1 MRARELTMAVGVALL
16 LGGCAGS
23 RTRQD
28 LSRVQSQI
36 GLLEE
41 RIAQLE
47 RSGDGAIAA
56 MPIEPAVPV
65 AGESVTA
72 EGRPSEAKSSQASAK
87 SSSKASTR
95 EIQEALKNAGFYQG
109 SVDGKMGPVTREA
122 VKEFQRVHGL
132 NDDGVVGKQTWAKL
146 SPYAD
151 LAASAASGELDAAE
165 ILK

>member
-1 MRARELTMAVGVALL
+1 MSARELTIVVGVAFLL
-16 LGGCAGS
+16 SGCAGG

-47 RSGDGAIAA
+47 RGGDGAVAV

-65 AGESVTA
+65 AGEPMND
-72 EGRPSEAKSSQASAK
+72 ERKPSGTKNARASTK
-87 SSSKASTR
+87 TSSKASTR

-109 SVDGKMGPVTREA
+109 SVDGKIGSMTREA

-146 SPYAD
+146 SAYLD
-151 LAASAASGELDAAE
+151 LSNASGQASAADT
-165 ILK
+165 LK

>member
-1 MRARELTMAVGVALL
+1 MRTRELTMVVGVAFL

-65 AGESVTA
+65 TGEPVTA
-72 EGRPSEAKSSQASAK
+72 QVKPSEAKSSQA
-87 SSSKASTR
+87 SSKASTR

-132 NDDGVVGKQTWAKL
+132 KDDGVVGKQTWAKL
-146 SPYAD
+146 NAYRDLSNAGGQANAAD
-151 LAASAASGELDAAE
+151 T
-165 ILK
+165 LK

>member
-1 MRARELTMAVGVALL
+1 MGVRELTMVVGVAFL
-16 LGGCAGS
+16 LGGCASG

-36 GLLEE
+36 GLLED

-47 RSGDGAIAA
+47 RQGGGAVAA

-65 AGESVTA
+65 AGEPASA
-72 EGRPSEAKSSQASAK
+72 ELKPSGAKDAHASAK
-87 SSSKASTR
+87 ASSKASTR

-109 SVDGKMGPVTREA
+109 SVDGKRGRMTREA

-132 NDDGVVGKQTWAKL
+132 KDDGVVGQQTWDKL
-146 SPYAD
+146 SAYRD
-151 LAASAASGELDAAE
+151 LSNAGGQASAADA
-165 ILK
+165 LK